1 MKPTTLFYILITIL
15 IINFIIDKILNS
27 LNSKHFND
35 ENDFSIKQRK
45 HLCKMQ
51 TNIIKKILPK

>member
-1 MKPTTLFYILITIL
+1 MQPNTLFYILIAIL

-35 ENDFSIKQRK
+35 EIPQE
-45 HLCKMQ
+45 LAE
-51 TNIIKKILPK
+51 IWIKKAIQNINILTQG